1 MLFQVVTRPN
11 PVGISADEYLKLLQK
26 GVAYTRDLMKQ
37 GIIEHS
43 WVRVGSAGALNIYNV
58 SSHEQLMKCLYDN
71 PISQH
76 ITFEV
81 TPLVAIN
88 VFDDQQTTAFVQQT
102 ASEEASHQA

>member
-11 PVGISADEYLKLLQK
+11 PVGISADEFLKLLQK

-88 VFDDQQTTAFVQQT
+88 VFDDQHTTAFVQPT
-102 ASEEASHQA
+102 ASEEASRQV